1 MPYIYLIHTRAS
13 LNINEPVY
21 KIGKTNDFS
30 KRISGYDKGSI
41 PILIIYVNNSDIFEK
56 LIIETFKIYFIKRSD
71 YGNEYFEGNVSDM
84 IGIIID
90 KFKELNMCYNIEQLN
105 QELEQKEKLKQELK
119 QKLELK
125 QEQKLK
131 QKQEQKL
138 KLELEQ
144 KLKQKQ
150 EQKLKQKQ
158 EQKLKLELE
167 EKLKLELEQKLK
179 YESELKLEK
188 TNNFKCNICKYLTS
202 NKKDYKKH
210 LETIKHQNLANPKNN
225 PPEPPNY
232 TCTCGNSY
240 KHRQSLYNHHIKC
253 TNHKS
258 GNNNDKPIT
267 NELVLQLIQQSRQL
281 QEMYHTQNDK
291 FYEIIKE
298 GKCVTNSNN

>member
-56 LIIETFKIYFIKRSD
+56 LIIETFKIYFIKRAD

-84 IGIIID
+84 IGIIMD

-119 QKLELK
+119 QKLEQELK
-125 QEQKLK
+125 QKLELKLK
-131 QKQEQKL
+131 QKLEQKL
-138 KLELEQ
+138 KLEL
-144 KLKQKQ
+144 
-150 EQKLKQKQ
+150 

-167 EKLKLELEQKLK
+167 EKLKLELEEKLKLEQKLK

-210 LETIKHQNLANPKNN
+210 LETIKHQTLANPKNN

-267 NELVLQLIQQSRQL
+267 NELVLQLIQQSRHL
-281 QEMYHTQNDK
+281 QEMYHTQNDT

-298 GKCVTNSNN
+298 GKCVTNNTTNTNNNN

>member
-56 LIIETFKIYFIKRSD
+56 LIIETFKIYFIKRTD

-84 IGIIID
+84 IGIIMD

-105 QELEQKEKLKQELK
+105 QELEQKEKLEL
-119 QKLELK
+119 
-125 QEQKLK
+125 
-131 QKQEQKL
+131 EQKL

-144 KLKQKQ
+144 K
-150 EQKLKQKQ
+150 E
-158 EQKLKLELE
+158 
-167 EKLKLELEQKLK
+167 KLELEQKLK

-281 QEMYHTQNDK
+281 QEMYHNQNDK

-298 GKCVTNSNN
+298 GKCITNSNN

>member
-30 KRISGYDKGSI
+30 KRISGYDKGSK
-41 PILIIYVNNSDIFEK
+41 PILILHVNNCDIFEK
-56 LIIETFKIYFIKRSD
+56 LIIETFKIHFIKRTD

-84 IGIIID
+84 IGIIMD

-105 QELEQKEKLKQELK
+105 KELEQKEKLKQELK
-119 QKLELK
+119 QKLEQELKQKLK
-125 QEQKLK
+125 QEQK
-131 QKQEQKL
+131 QEQ
-138 KLELEQ
+138 EQ
-144 KLKQKQ
+144 
-150 EQKLKQKQ
+150 
-158 EQKLKLELE
+158 
-167 EKLKLELEQKLK
+167 KLKLELEQKLK

-210 LETIKHQNLANPKNN
+210 LETIKHQKLANPKNN
-225 PPEPPNY
+225 PPKPPNY
-232 TCTCGNSY
+232 TCICGNSY
-240 KHRQSLYNHHIKC
+240 KHRQSLYTHSMKC
-253 TNHKS
+253 NNKS
-258 GNNNDKPIT
+258 GNINDKPIT

-298 GKCVTNSNN
+298 GKYVTNNTTNTNNNN

>member
-56 LIIETFKIYFIKRSD
+56 LIIEMFNINFIKRTD

-84 IGIIID
+84 IDIIMD

-119 QKLELK
+119 QKLEQELKQKLELK
-125 QEQKLK
+125 QEQKLKQK

-144 KLKQKQ
+144 
-150 EQKLKQKQ
+150 
-158 EQKLKLELE
+158 
-167 EKLKLELEQKLK
+167 KLKLELEQKLK

-210 LETIKHQNLANPKNN
+210 LETIKHQKLANPKND
-225 PPEPPNY
+225 PPKPPNY

-240 KHRQSLYNHHIKC
+240 KHRQSLYTHSMKC
-253 TNHKS
+253 NNKS
-258 GNNNDKPIT
+258 RNNNDNPIT
-267 NELVLQLIQQSRQL
+267 NELVLQLIQQSKQL
-281 QEMYHTQNDK
+281 QEMYHTQNGK
-291 FYEIIKE
+291 IYEIIKE
-298 GKCVTNSNN
+298 GKCITKSNN

>member
-13 LNINEPVY
+13 LNINESVY

-56 LIIETFKIYFIKRSD
+56 LIIETFKIYFIKRTD

-84 IGIIID
+84 ICIIMD

-105 QELEQKEKLKQELK
+105 KELEQKEKLEQGL
-119 QKLELK
+119 KLEL
-125 QEQKLK
+125 EQKLK
-131 QKQEQKL
+131 LELQQKQEQKL
-138 KLELEQ
+138 KLE
-144 KLKQKQ
+144 Q
-150 EQKLKQKQ
+150 EQ
-158 EQKLKLELE
+158 
-167 EKLKLELEQKLK
+167 KLKLELEQKLK

-225 PPEPPNY
+225 PPKPPNY

-258 GNNNDKPIT
+258 ENNDDKPIT

-298 GKCVTNSNN
+298 GKCITNSNN